1 MATRSTK
8 QLLPTGCRL
17 RIRDADGRPIG
28 EVTVVG
34 VHDGLVWIAGS
45 PATLRKG
52 DRVWMERRLA
62 GDALYVAPASFERPA
77 DEGAALR
84 RTGEWER
91 EQRRTEVRLPIY
103 GVVAAVRSSDGKEPE
118 SFEVELVDLSAGGA
132 GVKGRLP
139 FVVGDEVNCRFPLD
153 EGLDIDMDAKV
164 VRAVGRRPDR
174 SRLFG
179 LEFFEAGPEASRR
192 IREWIF
198 REGVRRRHR

>member
-1 MATRSTK
+1 MASRSTQ
-8 QLLPTGCRL
+8 QLLPTGCKL

-34 VHDGLVWIAGS
+34 VQDGLVWIAGS
-45 PATLRKG
+45 PAALRKG

-62 GDALYVAPASFERPA
+62 GDAMYVAPASFERPA
-77 DEGAALR
+77 NEGTALR

-103 GVVAAVRSSDGKEPE
+103 GVVAAVRSFDHQVPK
-118 SFEVELVDLSAGGA
+118 SFEVELVDLSAGGV

-153 EGLDIDMDAKV
+153 DGLDIDMDATIVRV
-164 VRAVGRRPDR
+164 VGSKPER

-179 LEFFEAGPEASRR
+179 LAFVEAGPEASRR

-198 REGVRRRHR
+198 REGVRRRHS